1 MTVRI
6 FSFFSCLLL
15 LVQTACFEPKEGCLD
30 IGATNFDAS
39 ADQDCCC
46 QYPQLVLEVIQRF
59 DSLNFTENAVYPA
72 PLNNH
77 LFRLK
82 SVAFY
87 LSDFQ
92 LVQNGVPYAVDDTVQ
107 LRAFGPGSPDT
118 VTETLTD
125 DFLLIRRLPF
135 SHEVGS
141 FRPDGAFQEVRIR
154 LGLTEAAGRTIPR
167 LAPVGH
173 PLRTQPDSLWH
184 GPGTGY
190 IFAQIVLARDTFST
204 TLPDTISFS
213 RADLGNLFLTTTA
226 AVTHQTG
233 TDLNLNLLADYKPLF
248 AGVDLT
254 TGDKALWKTQ
264 MAANLLAVFRVYQ

>member
-1 MTVRI
+1 MTVRL
-6 FSFFSCLLL
+6 FAFFSCLLL
-15 LVQTACFEPKEGCLD
+15 LAQTACFEPKEGCLD
-30 IGATNFDAS
+30 IAATNFDAS
-39 ADQDCCC
+39 VDQDCCC

-59 DSLNFTENAVYPA
+59 DSLSFTENTAYPA
-72 PLNNH
+72 PLDSH

-82 SVAFY
+82 SVVFY

-92 LVQNGVPYAVDDTVQ
+92 LVQNGLTYLVEDTVQ
-107 LRAFGPGSPDT
+107 LRAFAPTGADT
-118 VTETLTD
+118 ITETLTD
-125 DFLLIRRLPF
+125 DFLLVRRLSF
-135 SHEVGS
+135 TNEVGS

-154 LGLTEAAGRTIPR
+154 LGLTEAAGRAIPR

-190 IFAQIVLARDTFST
+190 IFAQIVLTRDTFGT

-213 RADLGNLFLTTTA
+213 RADLGDLFLTTTA
-226 AVTHQTG
+226 PVTHQTG
-233 TDLNLNLLADYKPLF
+233 TNLKLNLLADYKSLF

-254 TGDKALWKTQ
+254 TGDKAVWKAQ
-264 MAANLLAVFRVYQ
+264 MAANLASTFRVYQ